1 MLRAANVTARPRWSG
16 SGGAVR
22 VRVRV
27 RLAAVMLL
35 VALLIALCIARAD
48 AAASLAGRTPSL
60 EKGVASA
67 LENARAQEVV
77 ERGYYSTLA
86 AADAEEEEDGP
97 VLPQRV
103 ELEEIEDY
111 KSSGPNNRHEPHP

>member
-1 MLRAANVTARPRWSG
+1 MLRAANVTVRQRWSG

-22 VRVRV
+22 
-27 RLAAVMLL
+27 LAAVAVLL
-35 VALLIALCIARAD
+35 VALLALCLARAD

-67 LENARAQEVV
+67 LENARAQQEV
-77 ERGYYSTLA
+77 ERGHYSTLA
-86 AADAEEEEDGP
+86 AAEEEEEGGP
-97 VLPQRV
+97 VVPERV

>member
-1 MLRAANVTARPRWSG
+1 MLRAANVTARQRWSG

-22 VRVRV
+22 VR
-27 RLAAVMLL
+27 RLAAVAVLL
-35 VALLIALCIARAD
+35 VALLIALCLARAD

-67 LENARAQEVV
+67 ALENARAQQEVV
-77 ERGYYSTLA
+77 ERGHYSTLA